1 MDMLVLGSKLQF
13 TILYKNLTILGT
25 GVYGTERKCTSLFS
39 CSILHSVN
47 FFRFF
52 YTIKDLKHVHCALQL
67 VPMKIFRTPPV
78 RFLHR
83 VPSVRIMWRQRIF
96 SFRVTAISKKENLF
110 FFFLNDPLPR
120 CPTYSCLGISLKHL
134 DAHDRPPSHA
144 TSACGLRLCH
154 SFSLKWRYSL
164 IRGSLEKRL
173 VRVSELQDRAQ
184 AKLAYNT
191 CIWLQLSRKA
201 TFICQRFCWIARWPR
216 ENVDPWFGV
225 HTAAK

>member
-110 FFFLNDPLPR
+110 FFFFEWSPTEVPYIFLPWNFFKTPR
-120 CPTYSCLGISLKHL
+120 CPRSASQPRNLCMWSTALSLFL
-134 DAHDRPPSHA
+134 
-144 TSACGLRLCH
+144 
-154 SFSLKWRYSL
+154 LKVEILPY
-164 IRGSLEKRL
+164 
-173 VRVSELQDRAQ
+173 
-184 AKLAYNT
+184 
-191 CIWLQLSRKA
+191 
-201 TFICQRFCWIARWPR
+201 
-216 ENVDPWFGV
+216 
-225 HTAAK
+225 